1 MVERLGTFSK
11 EVTRVAKQVGTDGIL
26 GAQATVQDV
35 SGVWLELTNVVN
47 TMANNLTDQVR
58 EIAKV
63 TTAVA
68 KGDLEQVINV
78 KAEGEIKELKVTINQ
93 MVETLRVF
101 STEVTRIAREVGTE
115 GRLGGTAKIDG
126 VEGVWKDLT
135 NNVTLWLPVRVLM
148 IGQSNGDE
156 FDSTSTRCCKR
167 YDCRRKRRSFQNNY
181 SHRTRRN
188 RSIETDR
195 E

>member
-1 MVERLGTFSK
+1 
-11 EVTRVAKQVGTDGIL
+11 
-26 GAQATVQDV
+26 
-35 SGVWLELTNVVN
+35 
-47 TMANNLTDQVR
+47 MANNLTDQVR

-135 NNVTLWLPVRVLM
+135 NNVIPYPFCDLTT
-148 IGQSNGDE
+148 GQSNGNE
-156 FDSTSTRCCKR
+156 SDSTSP
-167 YDCRRKRRSFQNNY
+167 
-181 SHRTRRN
+181 
-188 RSIETDR
+188 
-195 E
+195 